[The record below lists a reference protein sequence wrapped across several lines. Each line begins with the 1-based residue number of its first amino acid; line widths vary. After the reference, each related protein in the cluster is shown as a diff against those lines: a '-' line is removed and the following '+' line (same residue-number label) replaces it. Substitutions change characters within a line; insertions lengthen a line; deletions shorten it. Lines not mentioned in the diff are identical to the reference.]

1 MLKKR
6 DKNVVD
12 SSNKQK
18 QPKDDGDADTPTIK
32 RRALIVAPASVMQQW
47 RSGTL
52 ARSLANDHPTHRADV
67 ELTKWGEH
75 LADGGFRVGLFHGT
89 RTERLATKRNLLS
102 GKVDLLITSYEMFRR
117 DFIDINQVPWDAVLF
132 DEAHRLKDP
141 RAKTSVCAK
150 ELVCRRRY
158 GLTGTVIQN
167 NLEELWNL
175 VDWAQPDLLGSLE
188 RMRQEYASKHLL
200 THTRSTTDWRV
211 LFDRFID
218 PIKFGQQRDATVSE
232 LAVGRH
238 ASLLLSRRVRAHW
251 RTHALSFNHL
261 YRLTQS
267 PKPTCIRRFEQRFY
281 DATRPS
287 FDTCYRTRSTMS
299 SSVPYR
305 RCRTMRT

>member
-1 MLKKR
+1 
-6 DKNVVD
+6 
-12 SSNKQK
+12 
-18 QPKDDGDADTPTIK
+18 
-32 RRALIVAPASVMQQW
+32 MQQW

-200 THTRSTTDWRV
+200 THTHT
-211 LFDRFID
+211 ID
-218 PIKFGQQRDATVSE
+218 
-232 LAVGRH
+232 H
-238 ASLLLSRRVRAHW
+238 
-251 RTHALSFNHL
+251 
-261 YRLTQS
+261 
-267 PKPTCIRRFEQRFY
+267 
-281 DATRPS
+281 
-287 FDTCYRTRSTMS
+287 
-299 SSVPYR
+299 
-305 RCRTMRT
+305 